1 MAEHWTLNIRKDN
14 TPDEIKRLGW
24 LVASLQLDAYVER
37 VEIQAETDERIV
49 LEVNFFEGRTHP
61 FGATF
66 RSLNHVFGD
75 GGVHRMSKWELL
87 LADDE
92 LSGV

>member
-1 MAEHWTLNIRKDN
+1 MAESWMLTIRKDTPN
-14 TPDEIKRLGW
+14 TTHRLGW

-37 VEIQAETDERIV
+37 VEIPAEYDDRII
-49 LEVNFFEGRTHP
+49 LEVLFVEGRTHP

-75 GGVHRMSKWELL
+75 GGVHRLSKWERLV
-87 LADDE
+87 ADDH
-92 LSGV
+92 LPGV